1 MSTKRRKRK
10 KKEFY
15 REARERKAAIPV
27 ANIKVVGV
35 GGGGGNAIS
44 RMSRGFSRGVEFI
57 AINTD
62 HQDLDHCG
70 AVRRK
75 IYLGRNLT
83 RGLGTGM
90 NPELG
95 RQAAE
100 ENRSEIAE
108 SLRGAD
114 IVFIASGF
122 GGGTGTGASPV
133 VAEVAKQAGALTLAF
148 VTKPFAFEGSQRL
161 RIAEEGVS
169 RIRDK
174 VDALV
179 VIPNDRIF
187 SIIHKDTPIMKAFE
201 AIDEV
206 MKNALQGIVD
216 IIVTPGIIN
225 VDFADVRSVIQDS
238 GTAVV
243 GIGVAAGQ
251 DRAVQA
257 VNQAMNSPL
266 LEMSPEGAHGVLL
279 GIAGGRDMRMT
290 EINEAAKLV
299 SQAADPAA
307 KIIFG
312 AYYDRNLKPNQ
323 IKVILIATG
332 LGAFSPVNSLFGN
345 YSRSAS
351 SLAIEEKSKSLS
363 KGKGVA
369 VGSET
374 KTESPADSSSAAT
387 PAAEGSRER
396 KKKTD
401 SDIWDIP
408 TFLRRKRK

>member
-1 MSTKRRKRK
+1 MIFMKRK
-10 KKEFY
+10 HKTKNIKSKTNSGGKSPFVP
-15 REARERKAAIPV
+15 I

-35 GGGGGNAIS
+35 GGGGGNAVS
-44 RMSRGFSRGVEFI
+44 RMSRNFLRGVEFI

-62 HQDLDHCG
+62 HQDLDQCT
-70 AVRRK
+70 VRRK

-90 NPELG
+90 NPEIG

-108 SLRGAD
+108 SLHGAD

-133 VAEVAKQAGALTLAF
+133 VAEAAKQAGALTLAF
-148 VTKPFAFEGSQRL
+148 VTKPFAFEGSQRM
-161 RIAEEGVS
+161 RIAEEGIAK
-169 RIRDK
+169 IRDK

-187 SIIHKDTPIMKAFE
+187 TAISKDTPIMKAFE
-201 AIDEV
+201 AIDDV

-216 IIVTPGIIN
+216 IIITPGIIN
-225 VDFADVRSVIQDS
+225 VDFADVKNIIQNS
-238 GTAVV
+238 GSAIV
-243 GIGVAAGQ
+243 GIGIASGQ

-266 LEMSPEGAHGVLL
+266 LDMSVEGAHGVLL
-279 GIAGGRDMRMT
+279 GISGGRDMKMT
-290 EINEAAKLV
+290 EVNEAAKLV
-299 SQAADPAA
+299 AQAVDPGA

-323 IKVILIATG
+323 IKITLVATG
-332 LGAFSPVNSLFGN
+332 LNGISSSSNSLFGN
-345 YSRSAS
+345 YSRPDLLFKDENRIKPEIKAKVRT
-351 SLAIEEKSKSLS
+351 EEE
-363 KGKGVA
+363 
-369 VGSET
+369 SEV
-374 KTESPADSSSAAT
+374 KQNSSSASVSE
-387 PAAEGSRER
+387 AAKD
-396 KKKTD
+396 KKKK
-401 SDIWDIP
+401 SDADVWDIP
-408 TFLRRKRK
+408 TFLRRRRR

>member
-1 MSTKRRKRK
+1 MGGGRKI
-10 KKEFY
+10 
-15 REARERKAAIPV
+15 ALAPI

-44 RMSRGFSRGVEFI
+44 RMSRNFVRGVEFI

-70 AVRRK
+70 VRRK

-90 NPELG
+90 NPEIG
-95 RQAAE
+95 RQSAE

-148 VTKPFAFEGSQRL
+148 ITKPFAFEGNQRM
-161 RIAEEGVS
+161 RIAEEGVAK
-169 RIRDK
+169 IRDK

-187 SIIHKDTPIMKAFE
+187 TVIGKDTPIMKAFE
-201 AIDEV
+201 AIDDV
-206 MKNALQGIVD
+206 MKNALQGIVE

-225 VDFADVRSVIQDS
+225 VDFADVKNVIQDS
-238 GTAVV
+238 GSAIV
-243 GIGVAAGQ
+243 GIGVASGQ
-251 DRAVQA
+251 ERAVQA

-266 LEMSPEGAHGVLL
+266 LEVSAEGAHGVLL
-279 GIAGGRDMRMT
+279 GISGGRDMRMT
-290 EINEAAKLV
+290 EVNEAAKMV
-299 SQAADPAA
+299 SQAADPGA

-323 IKVILIATG
+323 IKITLVATG
-332 LGAFSPVNSLFGN
+332 LNGISSSNSLFSG
-345 YSRSAS
+345 YSRAD
-351 SLAIEEKSKSLS
+351 LPL
-363 KGKGVA
+363 
-369 VGSET
+369 
-374 KTESPADSSSAAT
+374 KTEERMRPEAKGRARLEEESEAKQPLPSA
-387 PAAEGSRER
+387 PVAESTKDK

-401 SDIWDIP
+401 TDVWDIP
-408 TFLRRKRK
+408 TFLRRRKR